1 MMVFEFHAANPSRPP
16 GSPPNSFK
24 IIGFH
29 EVTSS
34 PTVRLRKSF
43 TCNTYGSPRKCCK
56 QKTYRRANSFR
67 CNTYKKQGGGRWAPG
82 SACPERSSRRV
93 RWASFRYPFT
103 SIPSYFIFSPH
114 PESLLMTQQLTFNL
128 QPTRKAWTVS
138 ELTAKIRDLLAKNF
152 TDITVQG
159 EISNCREA
167 QSGHIYFTLKD
178 DRAQVRCVFFKQQQR
193 GIKFRPE
200 DGLQMTV
207 RGSISVYETRGEYQ
221 IYVESLEPIG
231 LGALQLAFEQLKKR
245 LEAEGLFDPARKK
258 LLPLLP
264 SRIGLVT
271 SPRGAAVRDVVRIL
285 RRRFQNVHLM
295 LYPVRVQG
303 ESSPEEIVKALK
315 FFNKGK
321 LVDVLILARG
331 GGSMED
337 LWSFTEEIVARAIF
351 VSEIPVISGVG
362 HETDFT
368 IADFVADVRASTPSA
383 AAELVVQTRREF
395 DKHIA
400 DLRETL
406 SGMIRYRLLEMSR
419 RVHELSARPGFRR
432 PLDLLRQQRQRADEM
447 TSRLA
452 LGLRAR
458 LEQSRKRF
466 NAAHL
471 RIASFDF
478 RVKIA
483 AFRLRLEKRTAEL
496 GVRIE
501 RLLRS
506 KRERWQRLALQVL
519 ERDPLKVLERG
530 YAIATD
536 AAGNLLRDSAQVA
549 LGDSV
554 AIQLHSGRLS
564 TEVIKKEE

>member
-1 MMVFEFHAANPSRPP
+1 
-16 GSPPNSFK
+16 
-24 IIGFH
+24 
-29 EVTSS
+29 
-34 PTVRLRKSF
+34 
-43 TCNTYGSPRKCCK
+43 
-56 QKTYRRANSFR
+56 
-67 CNTYKKQGGGRWAPG
+67 
-82 SACPERSSRRV
+82 
-93 RWASFRYPFT
+93 
-103 SIPSYFIFSPH
+103 
-114 PESLLMTQQLTFNL
+114 MTQLTFNL
-128 QPTRKAWTVS
+128 MPERRIMTVS
-138 ELTAKIRDLLAKNF
+138 ELTGKIRDLLTKNF

-178 DRAQVRCVFFKQQQR
+178 DRAQIRCVFFKQQQR
-193 GIKFRPE
+193 GTKFRPE
-200 DGLQMTV
+200 DGLQMSV
-207 RGSISVYETRGEYQ
+207 RGSLSIYESRGEYQ

-258 LLPLLP
+258 ALPLLP
-264 SRIGLVT
+264 SRIGIIS

-285 RRRFQNVHLM
+285 TRRFHNVHLTV
-295 LYPVRVQG
+295 YPVRVQG
-303 ESSPEEIVKALK
+303 EGAAAEIVKALK
-315 FFNKGK
+315 FFNARQM
-321 LVDVLILARG
+321 VDVLILARG

-337 LWSFTEEIVARAIF
+337 LWSFNEEIVARAIF
-351 VSEIPVISGVG
+351 ASEIPVISGVG

-406 SGMIRYRLLEMSR
+406 VGLVRYRLLELSR
-419 RVHELSARPGFRR
+419 RIHELSARRGFRR
-432 PLDLLRQQRQRADEM
+432 PLHLLQQQRQRGDEM

-466 NAAHL
+466 TAAHL

-483 AFRLRLEKRTAEL
+483 AFRLRLEKRSAEL

-501 RLLRS
+501 RVLRA
-506 KRERWQRLALQVL
+506 KRDRLEKLTLQLQERS
-519 ERDPLKVLERG
+519 PLRVLERG

-536 AAGNLLRDSAQVA
+536 AAGNLLRDAAQVT
-549 LGDSV
+549 LGDTV
-554 AIQLHSGRLS
+554 AIQLHRGRLS
-564 TEVIKKEE
+564 TEVRKKDPA

>member
-1 MMVFEFHAANPSRPP
+1 
-16 GSPPNSFK
+16 
-24 IIGFH
+24 
-29 EVTSS
+29 
-34 PTVRLRKSF
+34 
-43 TCNTYGSPRKCCK
+43 
-56 QKTYRRANSFR
+56 
-67 CNTYKKQGGGRWAPG
+67 
-82 SACPERSSRRV
+82 
-93 RWASFRYPFT
+93 
-103 SIPSYFIFSPH
+103 
-114 PESLLMTQQLTFNL
+114 MTQLTFNL
-128 QPTRKAWTVS
+128 IPERRIMTVS
-138 ELTAKIRDLLAKNF
+138 ELTGKIRDLLAKNF
-152 TDITVQG
+152 TDISVQG

-221 IYVESLEPIG
+221 IYVENLEPIG
-231 LGALQLAFEQLKKR
+231 LGALQLAFQQLKKR

-258 LLPLLP
+258 PLPLLP
-264 SRIGLVT
+264 SRIGIIT

-285 RRRFQNVHLM
+285 TRRFPNVHLTV
-295 LYPVRVQG
+295 YPVRVQG
-303 ESSPEEIVKALK
+303 EGSAEEIVKALK
-315 FFNKGK
+315 LFNAKK
-321 LVDVLILARG
+321 IVDVLILARG

-337 LWSFTEEIVARAIF
+337 LWSFNEEIVARAIF
-351 VSEIPVISGVG
+351 ASEIPVISGVG

-368 IADFVADVRASTPSA
+368 IADFVADLRASTPSV
-383 AAELVVQTRREF
+383 AAELVVQTRAEF

-406 SGMIRYRLLEMSR
+406 ASLVRYRLLELSR
-419 RVHELSARPGFRR
+419 RVHELSARRGFRR

-458 LEQSRKRF
+458 LEQSRKRLT
-466 NAAHL
+466 AAHL

-478 RVKIA
+478 RMKIA
-483 AFRLRLEKRTAEL
+483 AFRLRLERCAAEL

-501 RLLRS
+501 RLLRN
-506 KRERWQRLALQVL
+506 KRDRLEKLSLQLHERS
-519 ERDPLKVLERG
+519 PLRVLERG

-536 AAGNLLRDSAQVA
+536 AAGNLLRNAARVA
-549 LGDSV
+549 LGDTV
-554 AIQLHSGRLS
+554 AIQLHRGRLT
-564 TEVIKKEE
+564 TEVRKKDD

>member
-1 MMVFEFHAANPSRPP
+1 MVDYLIYS
-16 GSPPNSFK
+16 
-24 IIGFH
+24 IIS
-29 EVTSS
+29 ELCRMS
-34 PTVRLRKSF
+34 
-43 TCNTYGSPRKCCK
+43 
-56 QKTYRRANSFR
+56 
-67 CNTYKKQGGGRWAPG
+67 
-82 SACPERSSRRV
+82 
-93 RWASFRYPFT
+93 
-103 SIPSYFIFSPH
+103 
-114 PESLLMTQQLTFNL
+114 QLTFNL
-128 QPTRKAWTVS
+128 MPEKRVWTVS

-152 TDITVQG
+152 TNISVQG

-178 DRAQVRCVFFKQQQR
+178 DRSQVRCVFFKQQQR

-207 RGSISVYETRGEYQ
+207 RGSISVYEARGEYQ

-258 LLPLLP
+258 PLPLLP
-264 SRIGLVT
+264 SRIGIIT
-271 SPRGAAVRDVVRIL
+271 SPRGAAVRDLVRIL
-285 RRRFQNVHLM
+285 TRRFPNVHLTV
-295 LYPVRVQG
+295 YPVRVQG
-303 ESSPEEIVKALK
+303 EEAAGEIVKALK
-315 FFNKGK
+315 YFNAKK
-321 LVDVLILARG
+321 IVDVLILARG
-331 GGSMED
+331 GGSLED
-337 LWSFTEEIVARAIF
+337 LWAFNEEPVARAIAA
-351 VSEIPVISGVG
+351 SEIPVISGIG

-400 DLRETL
+400 ELRETL
-406 SGMIRYRLLEMSR
+406 AGLIRYRLLELSR
-419 RVHELSARPGFRR
+419 RVHELSARRGFRR

-466 NAAHL
+466 TAAHL
-471 RIASFDF
+471 RIVKFDF
-478 RVKIA
+478 RVKIS
-483 AFRLRLEKRTAEL
+483 AFRLRLEKRAADL

-501 RLLRS
+501 RQLRA
-506 KRERWQRLALQVL
+506 RHERVEKLFLQL
-519 ERDPLKVLERG
+519 NERSPLKVLERG

-536 AAGNLLRDSAQVA
+536 AHGIVLRDAAQVA
-549 LGDSV
+549 IGDTVSL
-554 AIQLHSGRLS
+554 QLHRGKLS
-564 TEVIKKEE
+564 TEVKKREV

>member
-1 MMVFEFHAANPSRPP
+1 
-16 GSPPNSFK
+16 
-24 IIGFH
+24 
-29 EVTSS
+29 
-34 PTVRLRKSF
+34 
-43 TCNTYGSPRKCCK
+43 
-56 QKTYRRANSFR
+56 
-67 CNTYKKQGGGRWAPG
+67 
-82 SACPERSSRRV
+82 
-93 RWASFRYPFT
+93 
-103 SIPSYFIFSPH
+103 
-114 PESLLMTQQLTFNL
+114 MTQQLTFNL

-221 IYVESLEPIG
+221 IYVENLEPIG

-258 LLPLLP
+258 PLPLLP
-264 SRIGLVT
+264 SRIGIIT

-285 RRRFQNVHLM
+285 TRRFPNVHLAV
-295 LYPVRVQG
+295 YPVRVQG
-303 ESSPEEIVKALK
+303 EGSAEEIVKALK
-315 FFNKGK
+315 FFNARRI
-321 LVDVLILARG
+321 VDVLILTRG

-337 LWSFTEEIVARAIF
+337 LWAFNEEIVARAIF
-351 VSEIPVISGVG
+351 ASEIPVISGVG

-368 IADFVADVRASTPSA
+368 IADLVADVRASTPSA
-383 AAELVVQTRREF
+383 AAELVVQTRAQF
-395 DKHIA
+395 DKHVA

-406 SGMIRYRLLEMSR
+406 AGVFRYRLLEWSR
-419 RVHELSARPGFRR
+419 RVHELSARRGFRR

-458 LEQSRKRF
+458 LELSRKRF
-466 NAAHL
+466 TAAHL

-483 AFRLRLEKRTAEL
+483 AFRLRLERRTAEL

-501 RLLRS
+501 RLLRA
-506 KRERWQRLALQVL
+506 KRDRLEKLALQL
-519 ERDPLKVLERG
+519 QERSPLRVLERG

-536 AAGNLLRDSAQVA
+536 ATGNLLRDAAQVA
-549 LGDSV
+549 LGDTV
-554 AIQLHSGRLS
+554 TIQLHRGRLT
-564 TEVIKKEE
+564 TEVKKKEVT

>member
-1 MMVFEFHAANPSRPP
+1 
-16 GSPPNSFK
+16 
-24 IIGFH
+24 
-29 EVTSS
+29 
-34 PTVRLRKSF
+34 
-43 TCNTYGSPRKCCK
+43 
-56 QKTYRRANSFR
+56 
-67 CNTYKKQGGGRWAPG
+67 
-82 SACPERSSRRV
+82 
-93 RWASFRYPFT
+93 
-103 SIPSYFIFSPH
+103 
-114 PESLLMTQQLTFNL
+114 MTEQLTFNL
-128 QPTRKAWTVS
+128 MPERRAWTVS
-138 ELTAKIRDLLAKNF
+138 ELTAKIRALLAKNF

-221 IYVESLEPIG
+221 IYVENLEPIG
-231 LGALQLAFEQLKKR
+231 LGALQLAFDQLKKR
-245 LEAEGLFDPARKK
+245 LEAEGLFDPAHKK
-258 LLPLLP
+258 PLPLLP
-264 SRIGLVT
+264 SRIGIIT

-285 RRRFQNVHLM
+285 TRRFPNVHLTV
-295 LYPVRVQG
+295 YPVRVQG
-303 ESSPEEIVKALK
+303 EGAAEEIVKALK
-315 FFNKGK
+315 FFNARK
-321 LVDVLILARG
+321 VADVLIVARG

-337 LWSFTEEIVARAIF
+337 LWAFNEEIVARAIF
-351 VSEIPVISGVG
+351 ASEIPVISGVG

-368 IADFVADVRASTPSA
+368 IADFVSDVRASTPSA
-383 AAELVVQTRREF
+383 AAELVVQTRAQF
-395 DKHIA
+395 DKHIG
-400 DLRETL
+400 DLSETL
-406 SGMIRYRLLEMSR
+406 ASLFRYRLLEWSR
-419 RVHELSARPGFRR
+419 RIHELSGRPGFRR

-466 NAAHL
+466 TAAHL

-483 AFRLRLEKRTAEL
+483 AFRLRLERRTAEL
-496 GVRIE
+496 GVWAE

-506 KRERWQRLALQVL
+506 RRDGVEKLLLQLNERS
-519 ERDPLKVLERG
+519 PLKLLERG

-536 AAGNLLRDSAQVA
+536 AAGRLLRDAAQVA
-549 LGDSV
+549 LGDTV
-554 AIQLHSGRLS
+554 AIQLHRGKLS
-564 TEVIKKEE
+564 TEVINKEK